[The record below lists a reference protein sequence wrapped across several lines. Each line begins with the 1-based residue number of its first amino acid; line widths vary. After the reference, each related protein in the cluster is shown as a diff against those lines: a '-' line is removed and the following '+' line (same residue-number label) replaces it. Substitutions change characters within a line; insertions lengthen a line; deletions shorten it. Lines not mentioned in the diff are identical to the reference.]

1 MSRVLFGSVTRN
13 AEFPPWP
20 FHFEPLES
28 SRWEAGDFV
37 VAEVLPR
44 AGEAEGF
51 ELASGRECV
60 PMSGNLLVGAFA
72 RRFATLEATGSF
84 EEIGPDGLM
93 SSMTEGGCFGAVTS
107 KSRFSK
113 SLLPLRYR
121 GHILVDGRKMRMGD
135 FVPPASGEPF
145 RMPVVLLVGTS
156 MSSGK
161 TFSGRV
167 AVQELKALGHTVVAA
182 KLTGAG
188 RWHDTLSLG
197 DAGADHTFDFVD
209 AGLPTTVCPAEEYER
224 GVAGLLSRMA
234 STGAS
239 VAVIEAGASPL
250 EPYNGKTLVD
260 MLGDT
265 VAFTILSASDPY
277 AVVGIQTAW
286 ERAFDLVT
294 GPTANTKA
302 GVSLVRELTGLPA
315 LDLLDEATHEPL
327 RARLVAAIGAKGG
340 A

>member
-20 FHFEPLES
+20 FPFEPLES
-28 SRWEAGDFV
+28 SSWESGDFV

-44 AGEAEGF
+44 ERQLEGF
-51 ELASGRECV
+51 EVASGRRIV

-93 SSMTEGGCFGAVTS
+93 ASLTQGGCFGAVTS

-113 SLLPLRYR
+113 PLLPLRYR
-121 GHILVDGRKMRMGD
+121 GHILAGGRKMRMRD
-135 FVPPASGEPF
+135 FVPPASDESF
-145 RMPVVLLVGTS
+145 RIPVVLLVGTS
-156 MSSGK
+156 MSAGK

-224 GVAGLLSRMA
+224 AVAGLLSRIA

-286 ERAFDLVT
+286 ERSFDLVT

-302 GVSLVRELTGLPA
+302 GVSLVRGLTGLEA
-315 LDLLDEATHEPL
+315 LDLFDVATHETL